1 MQIPTEVQTP
11 RAAADTNP
19 ILYRVKESTKNKEP
33 SKSTERSKQTK
44 KAREEERGQQQDPK

>member
-33 SKSTERSKQTK
+33 SKSTESKQTK